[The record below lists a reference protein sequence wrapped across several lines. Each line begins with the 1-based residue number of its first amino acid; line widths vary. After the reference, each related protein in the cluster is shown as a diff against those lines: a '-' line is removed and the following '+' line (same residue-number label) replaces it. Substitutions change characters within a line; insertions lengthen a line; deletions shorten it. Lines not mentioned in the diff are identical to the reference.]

1 MIILTIVIIII
12 ITTVIMITVI
22 MVIIMIRMII
32 MVIIMIIMMIT
43 ITITMTTT
51 TTTATAKTT
60 ITATA
65 TATATTTTITIK
77 ITIYNPEVSTKL
89 PLLLMQ
95 LCNCLARNLSWF
107 KCRRIYIRNDPM
119 SNKSHWLTQYQ
130 CTLLVRI
137 HYMYL
142 TNDDPVNWCTYVSR
156 GNK

>member
-1 MIILTIVIIII
+1 MIILI
-12 ITTVIMITVI
+12 ITTVIMIIVI

-32 MVIIMIIMMIT
+32 MVIIMMRMMIT

-51 TTTATAKTT
+51 TTTATATATAKAT

-65 TATATTTTITIK
+65 TATTTTTITIK
-77 ITIYNPEVSTKL
+77 ITIHNPEVSTKL

-130 CTLLVRI
+130 CTLLVRN

-142 TNDDPVNWCTYVSR
+142 TNDDPVHWCTYMSR